1 MLLDNHFVDWAE
13 VPLDISIENF
23 LKNYPLQ
30 LTIYLKESVDRHTL
44 EDIKKQII
52 EEYQKMDITIDKMI
66 IE

>member
-13 VPLDISIENF
+13 VPLDISIEDF

-30 LTIYLKESVDRHTL
+30 LTIYLKESVNRHTL

-52 EEYQKMDITIDKMI
+52 EEYQKMDITIDKMT

>member
-44 EDIKKQII
+44 DDIKKQII
-52 EEYQKMDITIDKMI
+52 EEYQKMDITIDKMT

>member
-1 MLLDNHFVDWAE
+1 MLLDSHFVDWAE
-13 VPLDISIENF
+13 VPLDISIEDF

-30 LTIYLKESVDRHTL
+30 LTIYLKESVNRHTL

>member
-1 MLLDNHFVDWAE
+1 MLLDSHFVDWAE
-13 VPLDISIENF
+13 VPLDISIEDF

-30 LTIYLKESVDRHTL
+30 LTIYLKEGVDRHIL

-52 EEYQKMDITIDKMI
+52 EEYQKMDITIDKMT

>member
-52 EEYQKMDITIDKMI
+52 EEYQKMDITIDKMT